1 MAFVSADRSANLLAV
16 VSRQRQQLQN
26 TTQDL
31 GTNIPQWKSRTL
43 RMLKDLLIP
52 EELNIL
58 NAINTPSYSK
68 DRETLLHFMIELE
81 AGVKEIPEH
90 YALADPLP
98 NEVTPQPTRAKDSP
112 TAQAAP
118 SQNVFVV
125 HGHDAL
131 AKVDLARTLERLK
144 LVPIVLHEQANEGK
158 TIIEKF
164 ERDASKVSFAV
175 VLLTPDD
182 SGHPAGKPGDA
193 KPRARQNVILEL
205 GYFSGALGRSNV
217 CVLYKGDV
225 EIPSD
230 YLGVVYVNM
239 DDSGAWRFTL
249 AKELKQAGLPVD
261 LNNLA

>member
-1 MAFVSADRSANLLAV
+1 MANVRTDRASNLLAV

-31 GTNIPQWKSRTL
+31 DTNIPQWKGRTL
-43 RMLKDLLIP
+43 RMLKELLVP
-52 EELNIL
+52 EELRIL

-68 DRETLLHFMIELE
+68 DREALLHFMTELE

-90 YALADPLP
+90 YVLADPLP
-98 NEVTPQPTRAKDSP
+98 NEVEPQPTQVKDSS
-112 TAQAAP
+112 TAKPAP

-131 AKVDLARTLERLK
+131 AKVDLARTLEKLK

-158 TIIEKF
+158 TVIEKF
-164 ERDASKVSFAV
+164 ERDASRVSFAV

-205 GYFSGALGRSNV
+205 GYFSGALGRANV
-217 CVLYKGDV
+217 CVVYKGDV
-225 EIPSD
+225 DIPSD
-230 YLGVVYVNM
+230 YLGVVYVSM
-239 DDSGAWRFTL
+239 DDAGAWKFTL